1 MLAPLLLAAALT
13 GAPPATGAASPYR
26 RIEQGIVIQVSPRP
40 PAGSG
45 VFAIYADFEVATPA
59 GERLRMYVLWM
70 GGSQYLPDLGAV
82 CTISYRREP
91 LLRGNIHNPPA
102 RLGRPEGPLNVVY
115 ELSCGPPLA
124 LPGAGQRRPS
134 AS

>member
-13 GAPPATGAASPYR
+13 GAPPAAAAANPYR
-26 RIEQGIVIQVSPRP
+26 RIEQGVVIQVSPRP

-45 VFAIYADFEVATPA
+45 VFAIYADFEVATSA
-59 GERLRMYVLWM
+59 GQRLRMYVLWR
-70 GGSQYLPDLGAV
+70 GGSQYLPDVGAV
-82 CTISYRREP
+82 CTIIYRHEP
-91 LLRGNIHNPPA
+91 LLRGNLHNPTVRP
-102 RLGRPEGPLNVVY
+102 GRPEGPLNLVY

-124 LPGAGQRRPS
+124 LPVPGQRRPS